1 MKGVIM
7 RRTASHTTNRGG
19 LVIPFVLDGKEN
31 EQFQSHKIFLT
42 LSLFLVSLDKMK
54 LTKNVLGEFDAK
66 EILIININSICPGWQ

>member
-1 MKGVIM
+1 MKGVMI

-42 LSLFLVSLDKMK
+42 SLFLVSLDKI
-54 LTKNVLGEFDAK
+54 NK
-66 EILIININSICPGWQ
+66 ECAW